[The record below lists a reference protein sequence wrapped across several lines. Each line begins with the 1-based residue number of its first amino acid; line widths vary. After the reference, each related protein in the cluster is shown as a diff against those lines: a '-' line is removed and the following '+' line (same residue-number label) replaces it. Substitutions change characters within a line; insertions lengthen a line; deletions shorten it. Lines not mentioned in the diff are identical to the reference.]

1 MKPSARPRIGLA
13 LGAGIA
19 RGWAHIGI
27 LQALGEAGI
36 RPHVIAGTSIGAV
49 AGAAHAGGAL
59 PALEAFARSLT
70 ARGVL
75 RYLDVRLGSGG
86 LIAGERLAALL
97 GTDIPVQRIE
107 ELSPRFVAVAT
118 DLDTGNEVWLTEG
131 PLVPAIRAS
140 YALPGVFPPVEI
152 DGRHLVDGALV
163 NPVPVSVC
171 RALGAD
177 IVIGVT
183 FDIRRGIA
191 RHADTSVEEFEARA
205 EAGAPPASGGLLA
218 TTRTRMLRQILG
230 RGRTGPG
237 LSTVMINSLSIML
250 DRIARARLAGD
261 PPDQIISPRMAHV
274 GLLDFDRA
282 DASIRAGRDAV
293 REILPDLKA
302 LIAAAH

>member
-1 MKPSARPRIGLA
+1 MSKQTRPRIGLA

-27 LQALGEAGI
+27 LDALSQAGI
-36 RPHVIAGTSIGAV
+36 RPDVIAGTSIGAV
-49 AGAAHAGGAL
+49 AGAAFAGNAL
-59 PALEAFARSLT
+59 SALETFARSLT

-86 LIAGERLAALL
+86 LIAGERLATLL
-97 GTDIPVQRIE
+97 ATDIPVQRIE
-107 ELSPRFVAVAT
+107 DLSPRFVAVAT
-118 DLDTGNEVWLTEG
+118 DLDTGNEVWLAEG
-131 PLVPAIRAS
+131 ALVPAIRAS

-191 RHADTSVEEFEARA
+191 RHADTSVEELEARA
-205 EAGAPPASGGLLA
+205 EAADAPGSGLLA

-274 GLLDFDRA
+274 GLLDFDKA
-282 DASIRAGRDAV
+282 DDSIRAGRDAV

-302 LIAAAH
+302 LIAAAR